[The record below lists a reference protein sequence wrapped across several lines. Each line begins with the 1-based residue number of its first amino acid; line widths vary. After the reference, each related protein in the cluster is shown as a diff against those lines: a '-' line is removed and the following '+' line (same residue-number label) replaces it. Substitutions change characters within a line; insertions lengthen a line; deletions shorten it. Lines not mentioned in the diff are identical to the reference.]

1 MERLKVSDLIKSE
14 PKPIDKTGMYMS
26 LSLPARVNLKNVARS
41 LQIDADD
48 IRATITSWKQDSAV
62 LNHLCEVLSDAVIR
76 VDTQGNIFEFN
87 EAACSLF
94 HTTPA
99 YMLGKNISV
108 ILYTDW
114 NSFLNNFDEHQSF
127 EHMITRLDGSSLLV
141 STALT
146 RVGHDSGEHVLV
158 IRDITQRVK
167 SEQDILILST
177 ALNQASDVIIITNS
191 LNKIIFVNNAFVK
204 HTGYTEQEAM
214 GQDPKFLKSGKTPR
228 ITYDAMWGLLR
239 EKRTWEGVVVNK
251 CKDGRLV
258 EDYMIV
264 TPVMNGDPIKP
275 AFYISVKRTEWCK
288 PYEEDKSNI
297 KA

>member
-1 MERLKVSDLIKSE
+1 MARLKVSDFIKSE
-14 PKPIDKTGMYMS
+14 KAPVDKTDMYMS
-26 LSLPARVNLKNVARS
+26 LSLPSRVNLKNVARA
-41 LQIDADD
+41 LKLDAEE
-48 IRATITSWKQDSAV
+48 ISETINTWKQDSAV
-62 LNHLCEVLSDAVIR
+62 LNQLCEVLSDAVIR
-76 VDTQGNIFEFN
+76 VDGKGLIFEFN

-108 ILYTDW
+108 LLYTDW
-114 NSFLNNFDEHQSF
+114 ISFLENFDEHQSF

-146 RVGHDSGEHVLV
+146 RVGVTDGEYILV

-167 SEQDILILST
+167 SEQDILILSA

-214 GQDPKFLKSGKTPR
+214 GQDPKFLKSGQTPR
-228 ITYDAMWGLLR
+228 VTYDAMWGLLR
-239 EKRTWEGVVVNK
+239 EKRTWEGVVINK

-264 TPVMNGDPIKP
+264 TPVMNGDPVRP

-288 PYEEDKSNI
+288 PYETDQSNL